1 MPEIL
6 LINPSPR
13 PSKRKAAK
21 KKTGK
26 TGAKTM
32 AKRRTAAQKAATR
45 KLIAFNK
52 ARKHTNA
59 KRAGAKRRRNPMP
72 AVAAMNP
79 IKKRRKSSGY
89 SVRHVVRRRR
99 RNPINLKPMT
109 ILKPAVTQA
118 MGGVTVSFAMSY
130 LTGFLPASMQSGYA
144 KNAVELIAAVGLG
157 MIGSKVVKRET
168 AHQLAV
174 GAATITMYNLAKS
187 LINQAAPSIGS
198 RLSGDSMDW
207 ELEGL
212 GWANP
217 AMTYQTTDA
226 YQGDMGEIYTPMGE
240 IYDQN
245 AY

>member
-1 MPEIL
+1 
-6 LINPSPR
+6 
-13 PSKRKAAK
+13 
-21 KKTGK
+21 
-26 TGAKTM
+26 M
-32 AKRRTAAQKAATR
+32 AKRKHRTAAQKRATA

-52 ARKHTNA
+52 SRKRTNA
-59 KRAGAKRRRNPMP
+59 KRAAPKRRRRNPMP

-79 IKKRRKSSGY
+79 IRKRRRSSGY

-130 LTGFLPASMQSGYA
+130 LTGFLPASLQSGYA

-157 MIGSKVVKRET
+157 MIGSKIVKRET

-198 RLSGDSMDW
+198 RLSGDGMDW

-217 AMTYQTTDA
+217 AMTYQSTDA
-226 YQGDMGEIYTPMGE
+226 YAGDMGEIYTPMGE
-240 IYDQN
+240 IYDQSF
-245 AY
+245 